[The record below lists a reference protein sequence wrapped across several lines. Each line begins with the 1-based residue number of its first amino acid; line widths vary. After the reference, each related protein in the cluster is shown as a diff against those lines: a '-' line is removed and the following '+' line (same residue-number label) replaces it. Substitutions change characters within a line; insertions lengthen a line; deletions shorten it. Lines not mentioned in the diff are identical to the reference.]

1 MGPAYHIRGS
11 HVLGGSRVN
20 RPGNVSPIFFGICVP
35 NFGGGGVLYSSNLGC
50 KAPPMDSSPA
60 RCSQVNF
67 LHLPLFFFAWGGT
80 SQYDIIRDIY
90 IYM

>member
-1 MGPAYHIRGS
+1 
-11 HVLGGSRVN
+11 
-20 RPGNVSPIFFGICVP
+20 
-35 NFGGGGVLYSSNLGC
+35 
-50 KAPPMDSSPA
+50 MDSSPA

-90 IYM
+90 IDMIYLSIRVYAFILFSYTYYILV